1 MKKMRRFLP
10 LCLLL
15 LALAGCGAPAP
26 GEYDDLSFL
35 TEELQTLYQKGSAV
49 SLALESPGSSELFTD
64 SRTSAELDGRTY
76 FRSGRCTY
84 GEWETYVLSL
94 FTPECYAEKNV
105 QEITRWDAA
114 TQTAEVLYTVPVFR
128 DVNGDLY
135 LLDGD
140 FGGDITLL
148 CDTAERGLPA
158 YRLTAYSADR
168 IEFEA
173 LRYYTDLDHAL
184 QQNAPVVTTKA
195 FCCVLVKTDAGW
207 RISTLQNPR

>member
-1 MKKMRRFLP
+1 M
-10 LCLLL
+10 
-15 LALAGCGAPAP
+15 
-26 GEYDDLSFL
+26 
-35 TEELQTLYQKGSAV
+35 
-49 SLALESPGSSELFTD
+49 
-64 SRTSAELDGRTY
+64 
-76 FRSGRCTY
+76 
-84 GEWETYVLSL
+84 
-94 FTPECYAEKNV
+94 
-105 QEITRWDAA
+105 
-114 TQTAEVLYTVPVFR
+114 LYTVPVFR
-128 DVNGDLY
+128 DVNGELY

-195 FCCVLVKTDAGW
+195 FCCVLIKTVAGW